1 MVDSGDAGPSQKFRD
16 HTQLIKTSKQALT
29 LTEHNFFDST
39 DFYLAFPFEVDTTP
53 SIFSQPKIAYTRSY
67 VKKL

>member
-1 MVDSGDAGPSQKFRD
+1 MVDSGDAGPSKKFRD

-53 SIFSQPKIAYTRSY
+53 SIFFKTKNCLQEVI
-67 VKKL
+67 